1 LTELFG
7 LLHFPNDIVFKNQI
21 VMPMEE
27 VLLKGLY
34 ELVGGKTKQKIGI
47 VFGREWS
54 AQARA
59 FSWFINRVHD

>member
-1 LTELFG
+1 
-7 LLHFPNDIVFKNQI
+7 
-21 VMPMEE
+21 MPMEE
-27 VLLKGLY
+27 VLLRELY
-34 ELVGGKTKQKIGI
+34 ELVGGKTKQKISI